1 MGGKALAIVWALTAA
16 GGCVRQHRTMPE
28 AAGYT
33 AYGGGHLIR
42 SVTGGGQFI
51 TLEDGSIWE
60 IEPAVRFQT
69 AEWQA
74 EAPVT
79 VRRAHGIGPFVDELV
94 NTQEDEGALARRV
107 SRP

>member
-1 MGGKALAIVWALTAA
+1 MLALVWALTAA
-16 GGCVRQHRTMPE
+16 SGCVRPHRAVPQP
-28 AAGYT
+28 ADYT

-42 SVTGGGQFI
+42 SVSAGGQFV
-51 TLEDGSIWE
+51 TLEDGSVWE

-69 AEWQA
+69 ADWQA

-79 VRRAHGIGPFVDELV
+79 VRRAHGVGPFVDELV
-94 NTQEDEGALARRV
+94 NSQEDEGALARRV